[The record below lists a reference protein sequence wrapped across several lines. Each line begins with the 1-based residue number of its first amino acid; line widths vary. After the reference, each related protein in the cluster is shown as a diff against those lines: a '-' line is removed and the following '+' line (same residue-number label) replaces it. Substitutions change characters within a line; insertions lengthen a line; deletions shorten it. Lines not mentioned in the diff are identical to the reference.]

1 MVINQQNLNNLFV
14 GYSMAFNRGFSETP
28 VNYPRIAMKVPS
40 EARETTYAWM
50 GQFPNMREW
59 IGSREKL

>member
-28 VNYPRIAMKVPS
+28 VIYPRIAMKVPS

-50 GQFPNMREW
+50 GHAVV
-59 IGSREKL
+59 